1 MREIKFEVL
10 LNDTKEIVGWE
21 RIGERGQW
29 EHIRPKR
36 DTWLLGAI
44 TDGQEYSKFERRQ
57 FTGLKDTYCTEEYP
71 NGKEIYQGDIVMSE
85 CFKRF
90 PDGSAQ
96 LRKYIN
102 VIDWYEGVKISGWRI
117 KGKGF
122 QTTLKKST
130 IGNMKLVVIGNVFQ
144 NPELL

>member
-1 MREIKFEVL
+1 MREIKFRAWDKENKTMIYPKEKENDKTAL
-10 LNDTKEIVGWE
+10 ITLNAWCDTENE
-21 RIGERGQW
+21 RSILMQFTGF
-29 EHIRPKR
+29 K
-36 DTWLLGAI
+36 DTYR
-44 TDGQEYSKFERRQ
+44 TEKYPDGQE
-57 FTGLKDTYCTEEYP
+57 
-71 NGKEIYQGDIVMSE
+71 IYEGDIVMSE